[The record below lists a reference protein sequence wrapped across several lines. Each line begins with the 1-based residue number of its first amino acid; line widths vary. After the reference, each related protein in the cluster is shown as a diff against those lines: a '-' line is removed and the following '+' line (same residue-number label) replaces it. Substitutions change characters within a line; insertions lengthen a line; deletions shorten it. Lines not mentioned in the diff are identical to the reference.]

1 MQVTLKF
8 FVFWREPIEY
18 ITSALFLPG
27 SLHPRGIIAINDTR
41 RGGDNGNDNGNK
53 CAGDLTKNF
62 FISLRALLFV
72 PGTKN

>member
-27 SLHPRGIIAINDTR
+27 SLHPRGIIAINDTWR
-41 RGGDNGNDNGNK
+41 RGDNGNAHK

-72 PGTKN
+72 PGSKN